1 MGNTFRIIGQVFLT
15 VVAVDVA
22 IKAYRG
28 LASVGTDAANIIE
41 AKYRNRA
48 NRALEAVGADPR

>member
-1 MGNTFRIIGQVFLT
+1 MGHTFRIIGQVFLT

-22 IKAYRG
+22 IKAYHG
-28 LASVGTDAANIIE
+28 LASVGNDAAEIVA

-48 NRALEAVGADPR
+48 NRALESAGANPR